1 MHCKVATPKSI
12 ESKSKLR
19 FIQDDITLNKEQL
32 ILRSIMDTFEG
43 ANMQIQYTVL
53 GRRID
58 LYFHEYKLAIEVHE
72 KGHQDRDFNYEVQ
85 IQKALEE
92 KLSCK
97 FIRINPDEK
106 NFDIFKAQNEIFR
119 HTKKS
124 TKKLN
129 D

>member
-1 MHCKVATPKSI
+1 MK
-12 ESKSKLR
+12 
-19 FIQDDITLNKEQL
+19 
-32 ILRSIMDTFEG
+32 
-43 ANMQIQYTVL
+43 
-53 GRRID
+53 
-58 LYFHEYKLAIEVHE
+58 